1 MKKLNEMLEKMIVR
15 RCVECFISKL
25 SGMRKI
31 PLNND
36 YKIYNDALG
45 NVYDMILDEYED
57 YLNKGTLLQGKW
69 IRD

>member
-1 MKKLNEMLEKMIVR
+1 
-15 RCVECFISKL
+15 
-25 SGMRKI
+25 MRKI